1 MLLLAEQ
8 NTPIFMFPL
17 VDVFVFLFT
26 SAKIVQAE
34 RNTKQIHLFL
44 FTMAMAPAAVKMMTV
59 LGRAMTSPIL
69 KTDLQLAG
77 SRL

>member
-44 FTMAMAPAAVKMMTV
+44 SRGATY
-59 LGRAMTSPIL
+59 LHG
-69 KTDLQLAG
+69 G
-77 SRL
+77 SCKRGANYRQ